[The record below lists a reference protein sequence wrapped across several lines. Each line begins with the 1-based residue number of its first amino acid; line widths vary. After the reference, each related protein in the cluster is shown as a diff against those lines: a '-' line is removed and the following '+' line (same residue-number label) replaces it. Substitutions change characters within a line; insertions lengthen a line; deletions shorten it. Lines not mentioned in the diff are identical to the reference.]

1 MKEKKITKREV
12 INAMLTEEVVLA
24 NADYVNYL
32 KHELELLDKKSAKGG
47 TATKTQI
54 ENQKICEVLLGEL
67 AKCKEPIT
75 ITDLLNNSEVL
86 SNYVLDNGNKLT
98 NQKLSALLR
107 QLTEVNK
114 VIRTTNKKK
123 TYFSIAQ

>member
-1 MKEKKITKREV
+1 MKEKKITKRDV

-47 TATKTQI
+47 VTKTQI

-67 AKCKEPIT
+67 AKCKEPTT